1 MSTMQIKNFGL
12 SNTEYEKIK
21 KELLNSLVLHVDETP
36 IKINGEQYYIH
47 NISNTKYTLQ
57 YVSEKRGEKA
67 IKDFGFLENFN
78 GILVHDHF
86 IMYYNYGNGNAE
98 CNVHALRYL
107 KGVTILLN
115 INWLKNFLIYYQK

>member
-1 MSTMQIKNFGL
+1 MQIKNFGL

-115 INWLKNFLIYYQK
+115 INGLKNFLIYY